1 VKIHKH
7 YSGLFCG
14 LLLLA
19 VTGHAQQKS
28 MAQLKADIEKSA
40 NSPLYVKD
48 ILKKK
53 FKLDTISIFR
63 TTQFASIADSLAYH
77 GKIGKVYGPY
87 EKGRILV
94 QVLAKLPNT
103 FNRIGQIFLD
113 TTLFTRRFADSL
125 ADNIIARIKS
135 GSTTFED
142 MAQTYSMGGEAV
154 SKGDLGWVAAGAMIP
169 QIEKEL
175 AKRKKGDVFK
185 VWTANG
191 LHIIRKSD
199 NPKQD
204 HGFALMMRIFL

>member
-1 VKIHKH
+1 MHTNKK
-7 YSGLFCG
+7 SLFLA

-19 VTGHAQQKS
+19 ALMSQAQKKTI
-28 MAQLKADIEKSA
+28 AQMKMEIEQST

-63 TTQFASIADSLAYH
+63 TTHFASIADSLAYH
-77 GKIGKVYGPY
+77 GKVGKVYGPF
-87 EKGRILV
+87 ERGKILV

-103 FNRIGQIFLD
+103 FNRVGQIFLD

-135 GSTTFED
+135 GSASFED

-185 VWTANG
+185 VWTPNG